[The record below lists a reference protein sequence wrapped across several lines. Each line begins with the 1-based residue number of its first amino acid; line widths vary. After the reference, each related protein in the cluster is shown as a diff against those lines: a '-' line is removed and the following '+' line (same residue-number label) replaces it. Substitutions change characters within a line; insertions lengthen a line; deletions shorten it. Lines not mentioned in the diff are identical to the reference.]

1 MTLRSVASASTYTGC
16 LSVEHYLIDLDVKID
31 EDGARAACQQS
42 IYDMNIDVDG
52 AQAVSIVYLSIYL
65 SIQLESG
72 GGAREKEREREREK
86 ERCEYMRAT
95 GYTTNGLFVPK
106 LVVYY
111 QFFTVQTVY

>member
-1 MTLRSVASASTYTGC
+1 MNGQDICVVKLGYIVGNSWTCMTLRSVASASTYTGC

-65 SIQLESG
+65 SIQLERG
-72 GGAREKEREREREK
+72 GGAREKERERERER
-86 ERCEYMRAT
+86 EM
-95 GYTTNGLFVPK
+95 
-106 LVVYY
+106 
-111 QFFTVQTVY
+111 